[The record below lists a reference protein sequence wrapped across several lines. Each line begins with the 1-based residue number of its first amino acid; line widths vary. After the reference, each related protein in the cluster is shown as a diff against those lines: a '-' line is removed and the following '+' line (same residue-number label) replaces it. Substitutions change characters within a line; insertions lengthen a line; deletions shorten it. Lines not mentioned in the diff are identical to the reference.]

1 MHPPSMLPPPYRDP
15 GLSLLSLLALKDG
28 SLKEPARPGSVLSSF
43 RATWNKLLHC
53 SEPQSSPLS
62 VGAGLVKIQPANER
76 KTQGTW
82 ESFSPEGSFN
92 HGRIAAFLATQP
104 LFQDMI
110 DPQCKI
116 SLCLLKI
123 LMILWKICTVC
134 LNILG
139 SVQNPTILSNVT
151 QLKS

>member
-110 DPQCKI
+110 HQERGDEPWAGNNCGPAQGSRKR
-116 SLCLLKI
+116 
-123 LMILWKICTVC
+123 V
-134 LNILG
+134 LG
-139 SVQNPTILSNVT
+139 VA
-151 QLKS
+151 